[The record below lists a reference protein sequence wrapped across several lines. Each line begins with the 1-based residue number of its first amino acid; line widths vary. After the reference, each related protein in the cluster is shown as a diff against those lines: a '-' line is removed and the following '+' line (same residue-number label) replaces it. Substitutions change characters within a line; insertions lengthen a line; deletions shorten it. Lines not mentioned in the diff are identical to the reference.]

1 MEDPIG
7 KYKKEGIQRI
17 NSPIIIRYKK
27 LIDSKEEVF
36 HIAHTFHNLTE
47 SLVEDFKE
55 FNEEAFWLRVIYLEK
70 NYKLLHYRRIIEE
83 SIKKDI

>member
-1 MEDPIG
+1 MESIR
-7 KYKKEGIQRI
+7 KKAYKELIHQSLLDIK
-17 NSPIIIRYKK
+17 NC
-27 LIDSKEEVF
+27 IDSKEEVF
-36 HIAHTFHNLTE
+36 HIAHTLHNLTE

-70 NYKLLHYRRIIEE
+70 NYKLLHYRRIFEE